1 MIYNNIIINNDINS
15 LSEVFYFWIVVVV
28 ENGMKTF
35 SVKIVSFL
43 EWLVYWY

>member
-1 MIYNNIIINNDINS
+1 MIYNNISINNDINS

-43 EWLVYWY
+43 E